1 MGEHDNDEPKAP
13 RRDQTNEHL
22 RLERDRA
29 DATTEAE
36 RLSVDGIADEVLR
49 VARQRADEVVQAARD
64 DADERRPKSADG
76 DASSA
81 RENRQADRLLERE
94 RSTADATLEAER
106 AARRSYLSI
115 FLAAERSATDQS
127 LIGEREHADTELATR
142 DEVLATVSHDL
153 RSLLHGLALNAE
165 MLTKHSPAGPE
176 GDALRK
182 HGAMSKR
189 LVARM
194 SRIISDLLDVASI
207 EAGQLALV
215 PDRAEVAELL
225 RDTLDAF
232 GPTATA
238 AGIALAAELPAGPLR
253 AWLDAGRVLQVLANL
268 VGNAIKFTPA
278 GGRVAVTVEEE
289 GASLHFRVSDTGQGI
304 PEAELLRVFER
315 FRQVGRDHRGLGLG
329 LYISKCVVEAH
340 GGRMWAESA
349 PGAGTTMHFV
359 LPTGAA
365 AG

>member
-1 MGEHDNDEPKAP
+1 MAEHDNDEPKAP
-13 RRDQTNEHL
+13 RRDQTNERL

-76 DASSA
+76 DALSA
-81 RENRQADRLLERE
+81 RENRMADRLLERE
-94 RSTADATLEAER
+94 RSTADATLESER
-106 AARRSYLSI
+106 AARRSYLAG

-215 PDRAEVAELL
+215 PDRVEVAELL

-238 AGIALAAELPAGPLR
+238 AGIALAADLPTGPLR

-278 GGRVAVTVEEE
+278 GGRITVTVEAETV
-289 GASLHFRVSDTGQGI
+289 LHFRVSDTGPGI

-329 LYISKCVVEAH
+329 LYISKCIVEAH

-359 LPTGAA
+359 VPTGAA